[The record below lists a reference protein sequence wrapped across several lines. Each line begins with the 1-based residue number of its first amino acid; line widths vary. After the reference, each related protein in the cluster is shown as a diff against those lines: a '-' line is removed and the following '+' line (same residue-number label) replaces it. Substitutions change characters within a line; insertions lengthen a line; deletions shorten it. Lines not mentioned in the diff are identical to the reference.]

1 MCLITCD
8 KKHHIFIDLKLT
20 KMRLKEKREKHKAQ
34 HKPDSSTQANA
45 NASCIQKLKELSTFK
60 ETDPG
65 HCEIGNA
72 AVK

>member
-1 MCLITCD
+1 
-8 KKHHIFIDLKLT
+8 
-20 KMRLKEKREKHKAQ
+20 MRLKEKREKHRAQ

-60 ETDPG
+60 ETDLG